1 MLSTQK
7 RAKPKAHIYA
17 PQNAGMSDS
26 GALSPIRDDSHSS
39 NSAEAA
45 EVNPEAGICTGF
57 WPTAVAAHA
66 DAALEL
72 LAELNIPDSD
82 VADVAAHAVDRIRAN
97 ADAACADDLRNT
109 QQHVHK
115 AYAHAEQSAE
125 LSVRVAALD
134 AAAAWRLAQYV
145 YEAQAAVAAHVAELE
160 QRVGVLQQN
169 AREHEVATA
178 FEFRFLHGA
187 TEGARQHSQDL
198 VHSLHV
204 ELQEQLEQHIER
216 VARSSV
222 ANLDLNNKHERQIQD
237 LNLALTDLSDKYE
250 ALHARTKPAARK
262 WSLFSSADANALASI
277 SP

>member
-7 RAKPKAHIYA
+7 RAKPAPHIYA
-17 PQNAGMSDS
+17 TKNTAMSDS
-26 GALSPIRDDSHSS
+26 GALSPIPDDSHSS
-39 NSAEAA
+39 ASADAEGNAA
-45 EVNPEAGICTGF
+45 ASCATF

-72 LAELNIPDSD
+72 LAELAIPDTG
-82 VADVAAHAVDRIRAN
+82 VADDTTHAVDRIRAN

-109 QQHVHK
+109 QQQVHK
-115 AYAHAEQSAE
+115 AYAHAEHSPE

-145 YEAQAAVAAHVAELE
+145 YEAQAVVAAAVADLE
-160 QRVGVLQQN
+160 QRLAAVQQH
-169 AREHEVATA
+169 AREQEAATD
-178 FEFRFLHGA
+178 FQFRFVHGA
-187 TEGARQHSQDL
+187 TEGARQYAEDR

-222 ANLDLNNKHERQIQD
+222 ANLDMNRKHERQIQD
-237 LNLALTDLSDKYE
+237 LNLALTDLQDKHE
-250 ALHARTKPAARK
+250 ALSARSKPSARK
-262 WSLFSSADANALASI
+262 WSLFSAADASALTSVT
-277 SP
+277 P

>member
-7 RAKPKAHIYA
+7 RANPTPHIYA
-17 PQNAGMSDS
+17 AKNCAMSDS
-26 GALSPIRDDSHSS
+26 GALSPIPDDSHSS
-39 NSAEAA
+39 ESADT
-45 EVNPEAGICTGF
+45 EVNPAASSAGF

-66 DAALEL
+66 NAALEL
-72 LAELNIPDSD
+72 LAELNTPDSGIATD
-82 VADVAAHAVDRIRAN
+82 AAHAVDRIRTN

-115 AYAHAEQSAE
+115 AYAHAEHSQE
-125 LSVRVAALD
+125 LSVRLASLD

-145 YEAQAAVAAHVAELE
+145 YESQAAVAAQVQELE
-160 QRVGVLQQN
+160 QRLAVLQSN

-187 TEGARQHSQDL
+187 TEGARQHTEDR

-222 ANLDLNNKHERQIQD
+222 ANHELNKKHEGQIQD
-237 LNLALTDLSDKYE
+237 LNLALTDLQDKYE
-250 ALHARTKPAARK
+250 ALNTRTKPPARK
-262 WSLFSSADANALASI
+262 WSLFSSADANAFASVT
-277 SP
+277 P

>member
-1 MLSTQK
+1 MLSPQK
-7 RAKPKAHIYA
+7 RAKPQPHIYA
-17 PQNAGMSDS
+17 PKNSAMSDS
-26 GALSPIRDDSHSS
+26 GALSPIPDDSHSS
-39 NSAEAA
+39 ESAEA
-45 EVNPEAGICTGF
+45 EVNPAGSCASF

-72 LAELNIPDSD
+72 LAELNTPDNALATD
-82 VADVAAHAVDRIRAN
+82 AAHAVDRIRTN

-115 AYAHAEQSAE
+115 AYAHAEHSPE

-145 YEAQAAVAAHVAELE
+145 YEAQGTVAAAVVDLE
-160 QRVGVLQQN
+160 QRLAAVQEN
-169 AREHEVATA
+169 AREHQLATA

-187 TEGARQHSQDL
+187 TEGARQHTEDR

-222 ANLDLNNKHERQIQD
+222 ANLDLNKKHERQIQD
-237 LNLALTDLSDKYE
+237 LNLALTDLQDKYE
-250 ALHARTKPAARK
+250 ALHARTKPPARK
-262 WSLFSSADANALASI
+262 WSLFSAADANAFASVT
-277 SP
+277 P